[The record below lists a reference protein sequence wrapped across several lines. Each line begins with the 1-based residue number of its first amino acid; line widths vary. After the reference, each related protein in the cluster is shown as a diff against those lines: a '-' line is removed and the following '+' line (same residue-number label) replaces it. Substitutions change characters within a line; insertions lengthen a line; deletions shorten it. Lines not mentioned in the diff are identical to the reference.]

1 MQQTPDIH
9 ALAYQQQLQ
18 MFQQMQMQNVGYQMP
33 SGYERFD
40 APGVAVQG
48 EDTKNYALQALT
60 EALDRAEVE
69 MLSGHQRHSDVSEA
83 MQCGFDINDFNPLD
97 RERQS
102 SNFALKAAT
111 EALSRALDDKP
122 KMDCGKELDRNL
134 LAALGLQQ
142 NPASKERGEYRAC
155 RDFRGQ
161 DQQVEMRPGRQRDS
175 EVFEAIQPGFDDSDF
190 TFFDSEEQS
199 ASFALKAATEALS
212 PGLDEKTK
220 VDCSK
225 ELDLGL
231 PTLGLQQNPASKE
244 RGEYR
249 ACRDFRE
256 QDQQVLQL
264 PLQSRDNLVE
274 FVLDGPARSTTP
286 NFVHQSISKNSS
298 MKGQAMSSCYMFP
311 TRKVTPRRQGG
322 KVLQLLLQ
330 SRDNLVEFVLD
341 GPARST
347 TPNFVHR
354 SISRNSSMKGQ
365 AMSSCYMFPTRKVT
379 PRRQG
384 GKVQPTAGLPPL
396 RFREELFLEQTVM
409 NEFFRNFPAMTA
421 RIPPLHH
428 FEGGAASFARHSGGI
443 KDQALELSLR
453 DALINRVRLVE
464 DVASPWAKV
473 IQQDATA
480 QSLLRILKK
489 STVEVAKDECE
500 SQPDPW
506 AEDQSEDDG
515 LPLPPADLKVSR
527 PTLDPIPEQSAA
539 APPQPAAS
547 SAAPVT
553 QAARNLLDNANEP
566 PASRRLRRQ
575 QELAQKKGKKSAR
588 FVQLGAHNACNIS
601 LPPHIQ
607 QVGSGRG
614 ERSIMV
620 LDHRDQ
626 RLQSPFQGWLLDEIL
641 TNANARISITSDVR
655 LLRSPTT
662 GYHCNIFMMKTLDN
676 FKMVLVGSMTSY
688 GSVPCGRWDSETGAV
703 LSHAAFQPFRWPIMR
718 NDSPTWV
725 DVKVKM
731 EGQLLVH
738 LELRGYRSDG
748 DMTVQINHV
757 SDTIVWLLQET
768 PFIPT
773 FVVTVFQGWRVCAVS
788 WEVGGRIYA
797 ISEGGIVVALDYP
810 LCHVELRLVATSSAD
825 AFGQDADRLEFRF
838 YSAADRLDVA
848 CSTCAVPPSW
858 LVVSRVSG
866 PTLIKN
872 ARWCREHLA
881 RVESPD
887 QALHLSQ
894 LASIH
899 AHWTAEMEAQ
909 NEEGTGPRISAIA
922 VESNPNNLHLI
933 SESAL
938 FRKEQ
943 AIVEKEALAIQAHD
957 RAKEQ
962 ATAVLPP
969 ITGGPAVQ
977 PANAF
982 TSSMKAITGQNPVE
996 QVVYPHKGVT
1006 LAQADVSITEPGV
1019 PPDQGTA
1026 ASGRPLMPTR
1036 RSLDQ
1041 RRGEMVD
1048 HSAMTPAGFVEQV
1061 RMMQQAGG
1069 SSAGNRSG
1077 HGGTDEIQIEFVD
1090 AVEGTEGSTSSQ
1102 PRSFGPPTPQ

>member
-1 MQQTPDIH
+1 MITLIFDSRSGRAWVITFNFPC
-9 ALAYQQQLQ
+9 
-18 MFQQMQMQNVGYQMP
+18 P
-33 SGYERFD
+33 SHLFR
-40 APGVAVQG
+40 
-48 EDTKNYALQALT
+48 
-60 EALDRAEVE
+60 
-69 MLSGHQRHSDVSEA
+69 A
-83 MQCGFDINDFNPLD
+83 MQPSAFTN
-97 RERQS
+97 
-102 SNFALKAAT
+102 
-111 EALSRALDDKP
+111 
-122 KMDCGKELDRNL
+122 
-134 LAALGLQQ
+134 QQ
-142 NPASKERGEYRAC
+142 R
-155 RDFRGQ
+155 
-161 DQQVEMRPGRQRDS
+161 
-175 EVFEAIQPGFDDSDF
+175 
-190 TFFDSEEQS
+190 
-199 ASFALKAATEALS
+199 
-212 PGLDEKTK
+212 
-220 VDCSK
+220 
-225 ELDLGL
+225 
-231 PTLGLQQNPASKE
+231 
-244 RGEYR
+244 
-249 ACRDFRE
+249 
-256 QDQQVLQL
+256 
-264 PLQSRDNLVE
+264 
-274 FVLDGPARSTTP
+274 
-286 NFVHQSISKNSS
+286 
-298 MKGQAMSSCYMFP
+298 
-311 TRKVTPRRQGG
+311 
-322 KVLQLLLQ
+322 LLQ
-330 SRDNLVEFVLD
+330 SRFPPAYAAHDD
-341 GPARST
+341 DARSST
-347 TPNFVHR
+347 GSV
-354 SISRNSSMKGQ
+354 NSW
-365 AMSSCYMFPTRKVT
+365 
-379 PRRQG
+379 
-384 GKVQPTAGLPPL
+384 
-396 RFREELFLEQTVM
+396 
-409 NEFFRNFPAMTA
+409 
-421 RIPPLHH
+421 
-428 FEGGAASFARHSGGI
+428 
-443 KDQALELSLR
+443 
-453 DALINRVRLVE
+453 INVDTQE
-464 DVASPWAKV
+464 
-473 IQQDATA
+473 T
-480 QSLLRILKK
+480 
-489 STVEVAKDECE
+489 
-500 SQPDPW
+500 QPDPW
-506 AEDQSEDDG
+506 AEDQSEEDG

-527 PTLDPIPEQSAA
+527 PTLDPIPEQSTA

-547 SAAPVT
+547 TAAPVT

-575 QELAQKKGKKSAR
+575 QELAHKKGKKSAR

-858 LVVSRVSG
+858 LVISRVSG

-1019 PPDQGTA
+1019 PPDQGAA

-1069 SSAGNRSG
+1069 SSSGSRSG
-1077 HGGTDEIQIEFVD
+1077 QGGTDEIQIEFVD